1 MNEPERA
8 RRRLGGLTIVGL
20 GPGGPGSLT
29 RGALDALL
37 SAPEVWLRDRGTLER
52 FRLPEG
58 PRYRVIE
65 ANHRSPVV
73 RLTQLARR
81 AKGAVFAAPGD
92 PLLDDPVAADAAAT
106 LRARGV
112 PVRVAPG
119 PSLAAAALAEAG
131 LSAAAGVQAVSA
143 QAVPDALPL
152 LQPQRP
158 LVVTALHPDNAE
170 PVLSALR
177 RVYPPDARCAL
188 VRFGHSPEVRWS
200 TLAEASPDG
209 GPSALALPPL
219 EAVDDVRT
227 FSGLRWVVG
236 QLRRKCPWDRQQT
249 HASLKGYL
257 LEEAYETLAT
267 LDEGDVRALSEE
279 LGDLML
285 QILLH
290 VEIAEEQGEFRF
302 EDVTSQIAT
311 KLVRRHPHVFG
322 EVRVESAAE
331 VAVNWEAIKRRE
343 RGVGHLLDAVPL
355 SMPALAQA
363 QSLLARAAR
372 TGFEWQ
378 EARDILDKIDEEL
391 RELAQTRSAPERLEE
406 FGDLLFAL
414 TSLARRLD
422 VDAEEALRLATRKFR
437 ERFARMEALASARGR
452 ALDSFS
458 LDELLALWRQA
469 KDAERG
475 SAVH

>member
-1 MNEPERA
+1 MSEAERA
-8 RRRLGGLTIVGL
+8 RRLPGGLTIVGL

-29 RGALDALL
+29 RDALDVLL
-37 SAPEVWLRDRGTLER
+37 SAPEVWLRDQATLER

-58 PRYRVIE
+58 PRYRVLE
-65 ANHRSPVV
+65 SDHRSALAHLA
-73 RLTQLARR
+73 RLARR
-81 AKGAVFAAPGD
+81 TRGAVFAAAGD

-106 LRARGV
+106 LRARGL
-112 PVRVAPG
+112 PVRILPG

-131 LSAAAGVQAVSA
+131 LTAAAGVQTLPARAVA
-143 QAVPDALPL
+143 DALPL

-158 LVVTALHPDNAE
+158 LVVTALEAE
-170 PVLSALR
+170 HARHAVEALT
-177 RVYPPDARCAL
+177 RVYPPDARCAV
-188 VRFGHSPEVRWS
+188 VRFGHATEIRWS
-200 TLAEASPDG
+200 ALAEAAPEA
-209 GPSALALPPL
+209 GPSALTLPPL
-219 EAVDDVRT
+219 EPVDDART

-257 LEEAYETLAT
+257 LEEAYETLAA
-267 LDEGDVRALSEE
+267 LDEGNVRALSEE

-322 EVRVESAAE
+322 EVQVESAAE

-372 TGFEWQ
+372 AGFEWQ

-391 RELAQTRSAPERLEE
+391 GELAATRSPAERLEE

-437 ERFARMEALASARGR
+437 GRFARMEALASAQGR
-452 ALDSFS
+452 ALDSFT

-469 KDAERG
+469 KDAERER
-475 SAVH
+475 AVH